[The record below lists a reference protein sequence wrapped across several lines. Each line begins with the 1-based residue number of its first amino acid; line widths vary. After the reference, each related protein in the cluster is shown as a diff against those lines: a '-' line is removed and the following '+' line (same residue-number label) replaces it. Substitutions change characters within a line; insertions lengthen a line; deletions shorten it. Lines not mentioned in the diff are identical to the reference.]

1 MAVQSALTHAINIW
15 KHISP
20 KEYPNGAVAFC
31 SEDLTEVLHPPTP
44 LRRRI
49 YDCGRLFNTAV
60 IQDALDAQLGNV
72 YGLIVVDG
80 SDAAFGKVQGLGL
93 SAGSPVITELGHI
106 GSHIAGRTRRG
117 GQSANRYGR
126 FRDESELAYVRKVA
140 ERAAMLFEDTDGLIL
155 AGKADVKHKLSAEL
169 PDRMQKQIL
178 CTLDLSCE
186 AGPGALRRA
195 ALYAASSANSAE
207 QLGLEQ
213 TLKSF
218 YDLTM
223 KESNSM
229 CCYGKVQTLR
239 ALELG
244 AVERLLL
251 SADQDTS
258 LTLDEWFAMAASHGS
273 QVVQIQPKSELTTQF
288 CKSFGIGGFLRWPV
302 DAGLL
307 DGIEETGNKEGSNV
321 KEECTEKPN
330 MSMSSYLEVP
340 RNTSLKKADMNA
352 SETPAGTTADVDDV
366 SVSTIDTADITGAE
380 DVSQHRRCT
389 LAWFEAKLEEVL
401 GDPCSAQTLA
411 ACVEVVLSDEV
422 SSRDDIIEG
431 VHVVAASEGIPD
443 ELVAELIH
451 RW

>member
-1 MAVQSALTHAINIW
+1 
-15 KHISP
+15 
-20 KEYPNGAVAFC
+20 
-31 SEDLTEVLHPPTP
+31 
-44 LRRRI
+44 
-49 YDCGRLFNTAV
+49 
-60 IQDALDAQLGNV
+60 
-72 YGLIVVDG
+72 
-80 SDAAFGKVQGLGL
+80 
-93 SAGSPVITELGHI
+93 
-106 GSHIAGRTRRG
+106 
-117 GQSANRYGR
+117 
-126 FRDESELAYVRKVA
+126 
-140 ERAAMLFEDTDGLIL
+140 MLFEDTDGLIL

-340 RNTSLKKADMNA
+340 RNTSLKGADMNA

>member
-1 MAVQSALTHAINIW
+1 M
-15 KHISP
+15 
-20 KEYPNGAVAFC
+20 
-31 SEDLTEVLHPPTP
+31 
-44 LRRRI
+44 
-49 YDCGRLFNTAV
+49 

-93 SAGSPVITELGHI
+93 SSASLVITELGRI

-126 FRDESELAYVRKVA
+126 LRDESELAYVRKVA
-140 ERAAMLFEDTDGLIL
+140 ERAAMLFKDTDGLIL

-169 PDRMQKQIL
+169 PEPMQKQIM
-178 CTLDLSCE
+178 CTLDISCE
-186 AGPGALRRA
+186 AGPGALRHA
-195 ALYAASSANSAE
+195 ALLATPSATSAE

-213 TLKSF
+213 TLKQF
-218 YDLTM
+218 FDLTM
-223 KESNSM
+223 TESISM
-229 CCYGKVQTLR
+229 CCYGEVQTLR

-251 SADQDTS
+251 SADQDSS
-258 LTLDEWFAMAASHGS
+258 LTLDEWLAMAASHGS
-273 QVVQIQPKSELTTQF
+273 HVVKIQPKSELATQF

-302 DAGLL
+302 DTELL
-307 DGIEETGNKEGSNV
+307 QGIEETGNEEGRRAE
-321 KEECTEKPN
+321 EECIETSN
-330 MSMSSYLEVP
+330 ISSSSQFEVP
-340 RNTSLKKADMNA
+340 INASFKSANMNA
-352 SETPAGTTADVDDV
+352 TETPAVTTADVDTA
-366 SVSTIDTADITGAE
+366 SFSTTDTVETTGAQ
-380 DVSQHRRCT
+380 DVSQHRRRI

-422 SSRDDIIEG
+422 SSREDIIEG
-431 VHVVAASEGIPD
+431 LHAVTQAEGIPE
-443 ELVAELIH
+443 ELAAELIR